1 VKKFLKGW
9 GFNLVGSMK
18 KRKRE
23 IQEEL
28 LDLETFEENG
38 IMDEE
43 WAKKKVAMKV
53 ELFHIL
59 EDDELYWY
67 MRSHETWLLNRDNNT
82 EFFYRVANGI
92 KRKQTISSLKDGHRT
107 VIGNENLLELATSYY
122 KTLFGPGIGKN
133 LFEINPN
140 LWQEEGNVSCQENDD
155 LTQPFLEE
163 EIRTALFPNE
173 KNKATGPDGIPIEF
187 FQV

>member
-1 VKKFLKGW
+1 MKH
-9 GFNLVGSMK
+9 GSSTGTTT
-18 KRKRE
+18 
-23 IQEEL
+23 L
-28 LDLETFEENG
+28 
-38 IMDEE
+38 
-43 WAKKKVAMKV
+43 
-53 ELFHIL
+53 
-59 EDDELYWY
+59 
-67 MRSHETWLLNRDNNT
+67 S
-82 EFFYRVANGI
+82 FFYRVANGI
-92 KRKQTISSLKDGHRT
+92 KRKQTIFSLKDGHRT